1 MNTDSLEVDG
11 NSGDKKFL
19 NKAMSVVKENYKNPD
34 FEVSD
39 FIEAVGISKS
49 LLNKKCRA

>member
-1 MNTDSLEVDG
+1 MNTDSLEVDE

-34 FEVSD
+34 
-39 FIEAVGISKS
+39 
-49 LLNKKCRA
+49 LR